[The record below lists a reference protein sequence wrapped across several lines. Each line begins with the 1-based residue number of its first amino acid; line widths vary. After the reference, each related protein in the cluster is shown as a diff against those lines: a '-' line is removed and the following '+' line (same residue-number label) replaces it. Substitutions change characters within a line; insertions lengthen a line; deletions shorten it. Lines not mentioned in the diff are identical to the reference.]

1 MNTNTNH
8 DQEID
13 LNLILNKIQQSTN
26 YFTLLIFNFLLF
38 IRKNSLLLFFLIASG
53 ISLGYYI
60 DQNNKPYYSEIIV
73 SPNFESTEY
82 LYSKIDLLSTKIKEG
97 DVKFLKSIGI
107 KNPNIITS
115 IKISPIID
123 IYSLINHNTQIATSA
138 QNTQNFEMMKLLAED
153 SDINKVINDE
163 VTSKNYPLHAI
174 KIRTAD
180 KINDKDITEP
190 ILRYLNNNTFYAAIQ
205 KIVLK
210 NTEIKIKKNQE
221 IINQIDAL
229 LNKFSSSSSNE
240 SKNEKLVYYNE
251 NTQLNDIIISKNK
264 LLEEISA
271 QDMNR
276 IIYSKIIKQTA
287 LILNNIDHKGI
298 NGKMKLILPLLLF
311 LIFIMV
317 TVLKVF
323 YETQKKKIINP

>member
-38 IRKNSLLLFFLIASG
+38 LRKNSLLIFFLIASG

-60 DQNNKPYYSEIIV
+60 DQNNKKYYSEIIV
-73 SPNFESTEY
+73 SPNFGSTEY
-82 LYSKIDLLSTKIKEG
+82 LYSKVDLLSTKIKEG
-97 DVKFLKSIGI
+97 DVDFLKSIGI

-123 IYSLINHNTQIATSA
+123 IYSLINNNTQIATSA
-138 QNTQNFEMMKLLAED
+138 QNFEMMKLLAED

-163 VTSKNYPLHAI
+163 VTSKNYPSHTI

-180 KINDKDITEP
+180 KINNKDITDP
-190 ILRYLNNNTFYAAIQ
+190 ILRYLNNNTFYTAIQ
-205 KIVLK
+205 KTNLK
-210 NTEIKIKKNQE
+210 YTEIKIKKNQE

-229 LNKFSSSSSNE
+229 LNKFSLSSPNE

-251 NTQLNDIIISKNK
+251 NTQLNDIIISKNR
-264 LLEEISA
+264 LLEEIAS
-271 QDMNR
+271 QDINKIM
-276 IIYSKIIKQTA
+276 YSNTIKQTA
-287 LILNNIDHKGI
+287 LILNNIDQKGI

-317 TVLKVF
+317 TVLKAF

>member
-13 LNLILNKIQQSTN
+13 LNLILNKIQQSKN

-38 IRKNSLLLFFLIASG
+38 LRKNSLLIFFLIASG

-60 DQNNKPYYSEIIV
+60 DQNNKKYYSEIIV
-73 SPNFESTEY
+73 SPNFGSTEY
-82 LYSKIDLLSTKIKEG
+82 LYSKVDLLSTKIKEG
-97 DVKFLKSIGI
+97 DVDFLKSIGI

-123 IYSLINHNTQIATSA
+123 IYSLINNNTQIATSA
-138 QNTQNFEMMKLLAED
+138 QNFEMMKLLAED

-163 VTSKNYPLHAI
+163 VTSKNYPSHTI

-180 KINDKDITEP
+180 KINNKDITDP
-190 ILRYLNNNTFYAAIQ
+190 ILRYLNNNTFYTAIQ
-205 KIVLK
+205 KTNLK
-210 NTEIKIKKNQE
+210 YTEIKIKKNQE

-229 LNKFSSSSSNE
+229 LNKFSLSSPNE

-251 NTQLNDIIISKNK
+251 NTQLNDIIISKNR
-264 LLEEISA
+264 LLEEIAS
-271 QDMNR
+271 QDINKIM
-276 IIYSKIIKQTA
+276 YSNTIKQTA
-287 LILNNIDHKGI
+287 LILNNIDQKGI

-317 TVLKVF
+317 TVLKAF

>member
-26 YFTLLIFNFLLF
+26 CFTLLIFNFLLF
-38 IRKNSLLLFFLIASG
+38 LRKNSLLIFFLIASG

-60 DQNNKPYYSEIIV
+60 DQNNKKYYSEIIV
-73 SPNFESTEY
+73 SPNFGSTEY
-82 LYSKIDLLSTKIKEG
+82 LYSKVDLLSTKIKEG
-97 DVKFLKSIGI
+97 DVDFLKSIGI

-123 IYSLINHNTQIATSA
+123 IYSLINNNTQIATSA

-163 VTSKNYPLHAI
+163 VTSKNYPSHTI

-180 KINDKDITEP
+180 KINNKDITDP
-190 ILRYLNNNTFYAAIQ
+190 ILRYLNNNTFYTVIQ
-205 KIVLK
+205 KTNLK
-210 NTEIKIKKNQE
+210 YTEIKIKKNQE

-229 LNKFSSSSSNE
+229 LNKFSLSSPNE

-251 NTQLNDIIISKNK
+251 NTQLNDIIISKNR
-264 LLEEISA
+264 LLEEIAS
-271 QDMNR
+271 QDINKIM
-276 IIYSKIIKQTA
+276 YSNTIKQTA
-287 LILNNIDHKGI
+287 LILNNIDQKGI

-317 TVLKVF
+317 TVLKAF